1 MIRPSPPDAGAP
13 PPEAGQAPPEA
24 GQALPETGTP
34 PPETGTPPPETG
46 KAPPAR
52 RRDTRGTA
60 ARIRAAARR
69 LFLEKGYGATS
80 MDAVAAAAPVS
91 KRTLYQHFP
100 GKAELF
106 GAVID
111 EAWSHFTRAPLLPAD
126 AAGEPRAVLR
136 AYVAGLTAH
145 WDRPDVI
152 PLLRLV
158 IAEAP
163 RFPELSQAYFAAGKE
178 PAVKGLSAYLAA
190 LAAQGRLAPGLD
202 PQLTAAQFLGAIK
215 EPLFWPRVLGVPAAF
230 DAGAAVERAIDAVL
244 GTA

>member
-1 MIRPSPPDAGAP
+1 MTPPAKPHAARPPDPGGPAAAAP
-13 PPEAGQAPPEA
+13 RRG
-24 GQALPETGTP
+24 
-34 PPETGTPPPETG
+34 
-46 KAPPAR
+46 
-52 RRDTRGTA
+52 RRDTAERIRSA
-60 ARIRAAARR
+60 ARK

-111 EAWSHFTRAPLLPAD
+111 EAWSHFTRAPLLSSEAPGD
-126 AAGEPRAVLR
+126 PRAVLHS
-136 AYVAGLTAH
+136 YVQRLTDH

-163 RFPELSQAYFAAGKE
+163 RFPEMSQAYFAAGKE
-178 PAVKGLSAYLAA
+178 PAVMGLAA
-190 LAAQGRLAPGLD
+190 YFATLAADGRIDGARD
-202 PQLTAAQFLGAIK
+202 PQLAAAQFLGAIK
-215 EPLFWPRVLGVPAAF
+215 EPLFWPRVLGVPVAF
-230 DAGAAVERAIDAVL
+230 DAEDAVARAIDAVL
-244 GTA
+244 RRR

>member
-1 MIRPSPPDAGAP
+1 MTEPPTGAP
-13 PPEAGQAPPEA
+13 EPAPK
-24 GQALPETGTP
+24 T
-34 PPETGTPPPETG
+34 
-46 KAPPAR
+46 R
-52 RRDTRGTA
+52 RRDTSGTA
-60 ARIRAAARR
+60 ARIRAAARL

-126 AAGEPRAVLR
+126 AAGEPRTVLR
-136 AYVAGLTAH
+136 AYVAGLAAH

-163 RFPELSQAYFAAGKE
+163 RFPELSQAYYAVGKE
-178 PAVKGLSAYLAA
+178 PAVKGLSAYFAA
-190 LAAQGRLAPGLD
+190 LAASGRLASVQE
-202 PQLTAAQFLGAIK
+202 PQLAAAQFLGAIK
-215 EPLFWPRVLGVPAAF
+215 EPLFWPRVLGVPVAF
-230 DAGAAVERAIDAVL
+230 DPAEAVERAIDAVL
-244 GTA
+244 GPA